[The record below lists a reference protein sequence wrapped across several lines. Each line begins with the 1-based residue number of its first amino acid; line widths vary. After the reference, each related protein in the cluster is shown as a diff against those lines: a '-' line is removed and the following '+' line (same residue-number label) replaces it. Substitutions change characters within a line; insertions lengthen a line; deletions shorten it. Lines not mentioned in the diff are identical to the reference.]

1 MTESEQFAIRCVGL
15 SKSYGKAEALKGLD
29 LAVPANSI
37 FGLLGPNGAG
47 KSTTMKLLTRQIV
60 PTSGQA
66 WVAGAPITGH
76 TIDVRSR
83 IGYLSEQPVFYS
95 WMTGPEF
102 LNFVGELFGL
112 APAARR
118 QRANELLELVDLTH
132 AKRKRISAYSHGM
145 RQRLGIA
152 QALMSQSEVLFLDEP
167 VSALD
172 PLGRKEVLELLAS
185 LKGKSTVF
193 FSSHILADVDRV
205 CDEVAILHHGHL
217 IVQATTQEL
226 KEQYARSAI
235 TIELETDASMLPNL
249 LQQETYVQKIEI
261 KGTQARILVSNLAL
275 AKRLLPE
282 LLVRS
287 HLPLLRYEVAL
298 PTLEDVFVQL
308 VNGERT
314 DRGKEVEI

>member
-1 MTESEQFAIRCVGL
+1 MTESEQFAIRCAGL

-29 LAVPANSI
+29 LAVPAKSI

-47 KSTTMKLLTRQIV
+47 KSTTMKLLTRQIA

-66 WVAGAPITGH
+66 WVAGVPITGQ
-76 TIDVRSR
+76 TSDVRSQ
-83 IGYLSEQPVFYS
+83 IGYLSEQPAFYS

-112 APAARR
+112 APATRR
-118 QRANELLELVDLTH
+118 QRVNELLELVDLTR

-152 QALMSQSEVLFLDEP
+152 QALMNQSEVLFLDEP

-185 LKGKSTVF
+185 LKGKCTVF
-193 FSSHILADVDRV
+193 FSSHILADVDRI
-205 CDEVAILHHGHL
+205 CDKVAILHHGHML
-217 IVQATTQEL
+217 VQATTQEL
-226 KEQYARSAI
+226 KEQYARPVI
-235 TIELETDASMLPNL
+235 TIELETDASILPDL
-249 LQQETYVQKIEI
+249 LHQETYVQKIEI
-261 KGTQARILVSNLAL
+261 KEAQASILVSDLAI
-275 AKRLLPE
+275 AKQRLPE
-282 LLVRS
+282 LLVQS

-308 VNGERT
+308 VNGEPTGAR
-314 DRGKEVEI
+314 K